1 MQHAIRPNYV
11 TEEEFLAL
19 PETADKVELI
29 DGEVFMAPSPTFQ
42 HQYISANLLTALRLW
57 ARTTNAHAVSA
68 PLDIR
73 FGPGRIAQPDLM
85 VFLGPVDFHQLPVER
100 IPELCIEILSP
111 TNRSYDTL
119 TKRFVYG
126 AAGVTE
132 YWIIDPRGRAEKWTG
147 PNLTEGAAVIDAL
160 ESGLLPGFRLALAEL
175 FV

>member
-1 MQHAIRPNYV
+1 MQPAIRPDYV

-29 DGEVFMAPSPTFQ
+29 DGEVFMSPAPSPP
-42 HQYISANLLTALRLW
+42 HQRISGRLFNALYQWANENGAE
-57 ARTTNAHAVSA
+57 AFYA
-68 PLDIR
+68 PLDVR

-85 VFLGPVDFHQLPVER
+85 VFLRPIGTTQGPIDQV
-100 IPELCIEILSP
+100 PELCIEILSP

>member
-1 MQHAIRPNYV
+1 MQHSIRPNYV

-42 HQYISANLLTALRLW
+42 HQQLSAILLTALHLW
-57 ARTTNAHAVSA
+57 GSRAGARVVAA
-68 PLDIR
+68 PLDVR

-85 VFLGPVDFHQLPVER
+85 VFLGPVDLHQVPVER

-175 FV
+175 FA